1 MKLARAMGVT
11 LMILGAIGFLFFS
24 ILLLISA
31 VDLKYEI
38 STTGQSI
45 LPSELNDLITKLY
58 SKNLSDMDGSLKIW
72 GVILLNGM
80 PATSGINEARDFM
93 FALAIAFTVMSLAI
107 FLASITSIFSPLSL
121 GFVFV
126 FVFLI
131 IAAALV
137 GAIFP
142 NYDDFTVI
150 ETDSLIGA
158 STLFSPLFA
167 IFVGS
172 FFQMGYFGARK
183 RHYRNK

>member
-1 MKLARAMGVT
+1 MKLARAIGVT
-11 LMILGAIGFLFFS
+11 LMILGGIGFLFFS

-38 STTGQSI
+38 STTGESI
-45 LPSELNDLITKLY
+45 LPTELNELISKLY
-58 SKNLSDMDGSLKIW
+58 SQDISDMDESLRVW

-80 PATSGINEARDFM
+80 PATSGLDEARDFM

-107 FLASITSIFSPLSL
+107 LLASITSIFSPLSL

-137 GAIFP
+137 GAVFP
-142 NYDDFTVI
+142 NYDDFTVT
-150 ETDSLIGA
+150 ETDSLIGV

-167 IFVGS
+167 VFVGS